1 MHAYKTAYTD
11 DWLHFEPI
19 SRILDIRHKIVLN
32 IFLFLFN
39 KKIIHSKS
47 LVATIYWKAIGR
59 EGEYLKLM
67 LLMSAH
73 LSKRMPKK
81 MSFFEID
88 SKLRL
93 SVHFPISDIDMAFRM
108 TCKIILLLII
118 REWKNQ
124 ICWSKCEKLAIRPR
138 SMRFKIRMGK

>member
-81 MSFFEID
+81 MSFFWDWFQIETVRSFSHIWHRY
-88 SKLRL
+88 S
-93 SVHFPISDIDMAFRM
+93 FPYDLQNNFVADYTGMEKSD
-108 TCKIILLLII
+108 LLV
-118 REWKNQ
+118 
-124 ICWSKCEKLAIRPR
+124 
-138 SMRFKIRMGK
+138 